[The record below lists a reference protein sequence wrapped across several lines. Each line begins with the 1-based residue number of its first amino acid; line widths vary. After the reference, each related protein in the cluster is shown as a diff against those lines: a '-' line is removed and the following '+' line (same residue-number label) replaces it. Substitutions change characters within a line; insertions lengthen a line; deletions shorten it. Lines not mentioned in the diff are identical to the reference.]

1 MTVPT
6 ETARSGPYLGNGAT
20 DTFAYEFRI
29 QQDSDLLVTRL
40 DEAGLETALSLDIDY
55 SVTGVDQPE
64 GGDVVLAA
72 PLPSGFRLVITRD
85 VPATQEVD
93 LQNQGAFFAE
103 TIERAFD
110 KLTMLAQQN
119 KESDARTV
127 TLPVVSQGVS
137 ATLPGAVADAVLG
150 WNAAGDA
157 LENKVPNTA
166 AYVVAPL
173 AGLTSEEATQL
184 LNIGSTTI
192 SAAQWRYL
200 GAMTAQ
206 PLEPSAEAGRLRRV
220 TTFTVSSTYSKPSW
234 LRLALVQVWGAGGGG
249 AAGYGTQGASGSGGG
264 GGFAQRVI
272 RASQMAATETV
283 TVGAQGVGGIS
294 GFLSGSAG
302 GSSSF
307 GAFCSAT
314 GGGGGIYNGSA
325 RAAGGLGGSG
335 TGGDDNRDGSRGV
348 NGNGIGISIG
358 GGSALGGEGG
368 LGVYNGTTNFGGGSG
383 RRPGGG
389 GASGFSGGGGGG
401 SGGGGLIIVNEYE

>member
-72 PLPSGFRLVITRD
+72 PLPSGDRLVITRD

-119 KESDARTV
+119 KEGDARTV

-192 SAAQWRYL
+192 SAAQWGYL
-200 GAMTAQ
+200 GAMGAQ
-206 PLEPSAEAGRLRRV
+206 PLEAVKALTGEDGLIPVGMVVNYIAGTPPPGWVFANGQNLLRAQWPV
-220 TTFTVSSTYSKPSW
+220 LFSQIGELWGNGDGSTTFGIPDLRGRVVAGLDTMGSGGSANRLSTVLPLSD
-234 LRLALVQVWGAGGGG
+234 QNG
-249 AAGYGTQGASGSGGG
+249 AAGGSQQHILHFNEMPKHRHRIANTDSVNANLTTN
-264 GGFAQRVI
+264 GFMIQH
-272 RASQMAATETV
+272 RAT
-283 TVGAQGVGGIS
+283 
-294 GFLSGSAG
+294 G
-302 GSSSF
+302 GSSS
-307 GAFCSAT
+307 
-314 GGGGGIYNGSA
+314 YL
-325 RAAGGLGGSG
+325 LGGSASEPVVG
-335 TGGDDNRDGSRGV
+335 LTSEA
-348 NGNGIGISIG
+348 GNSLPHPNVQPTICMNKLVF
-358 GGSALGGEGG
+358 A
-368 LGVYNGTTNFGGGSG
+368 G
-383 RRPGGG
+383 REVPQ
-389 GASGFSGGGGGG
+389 
-401 SGGGGLIIVNEYE
+401 

>member
-72 PLPSGFRLVITRD
+72 PLPTGARLVITRD

-119 KESDARTV
+119 KEGDARTV

-192 SAAQWRYL
+192 SAAQWGYL
-200 GAMTAQ
+200 GAMGAQ
-206 PLEPSAEAGRLRRV
+206 PLEAVKALTEADGLVPVGTVIDFAGLNFPSNWLFANGQNVLRAQWPFLFARYG
-220 TTFTVSSTYSKPSW
+220 TF
-234 LRLALVQVWGAGGGG
+234 WGAGDGSTTFGLPDLRG
-249 AAGYGTQGASGSGGG
+249 RVVAARDAMDGSLS
-264 GGFAQRVI
+264 ANRLITVI
-272 RASQMAATETV
+272 PDANWL
-283 TVGAQGVGGIS
+283 G
-294 GFLSGSAG
+294 
-302 GSSSF
+302 
-307 GAFCSAT
+307 AT
-314 GGGGGIYNGSA
+314 GGSQQHILSTSQMPRHRHRIANTDSVNANLTTNGFMTQNRITGGASSYL
-325 RAAGGLGGSG
+325 LGGSASEPQLG
-335 TGGDDNRDGSRGV
+335 LTSEA
-348 NGNGIGISIG
+348 GNSLPHPNVQPTICLNKLIF
-358 GGSALGGEGG
+358 A
-368 LGVYNGTTNFGGGSG
+368 G
-383 RRPGGG
+383 REVPQ
-389 GASGFSGGGGGG
+389 A
-401 SGGGGLIIVNEYE
+401 

>member
-1 MTVPT
+1 MTVST

-40 DEAGLETALSLDIDY
+40 DEAGLETALSLGIDY
-55 SVTGVDQPE
+55 SVTGVDQRE

-72 PLPSGFRLVITRD
+72 PLPSGARLVITRD

-150 WNAAGDA
+150 WNGAGDA

-192 SAAQWRYL
+192 SAAQWGYL

-206 PLEPSAEAGRLRRV
+206 PLEALEALSEADGLVPVGTVIDFAGQNFSSNWLFANGQNVLRAQWPELFARFG
-220 TTFTVSSTYSKPSW
+220 T
-234 LRLALVQVWGAGGGG
+234 AWGAGDGSTTFGVIDLRG
-249 AAGYGTQGASGSGGG
+249 RIVAGRDQMDGSPN
-264 GGFAQRVI
+264 ANRLSSVI
-272 RASQMAATETV
+272 P
-283 TVGAQGVGGIS
+283 
-294 GFLSGSAG
+294 GSWALG
-302 GSSSF
+302 
-307 GAFCSAT
+307 AT
-314 GGGGGIYNGSA
+314 GGNQQHTLGTSQIPQHRHRVANVDTVNANLLTSNYMTVGRNTGGASSYT
-325 RAAGGLGGSG
+325 LGGSN
-335 TGGDDNRDGSRGV
+335 TEP
-348 NGNGIGISIG
+348 
-358 GGSALGGEGG
+358 ALG
-368 LGVYNGTTNFGGGSG
+368 LTSQAGSG
-383 RRPGGG
+383 LPH
-389 GASGFSGGGGGG
+389 SNVQPTIVLNK
-401 SGGGGLIIVNEYE
+401 LIFAGEEVPQP

>member
-119 KESDARTV
+119 KEGDARTV

-192 SAAQWRYL
+192 SAAQWGYL
-200 GAMTAQ
+200 GAMG
-206 PLEPSAEAGRLRRV
+206 AEAGRLRRI
-220 TTFTVSSTYSKPSW
+220 TRIAASGSYSKPAW
-234 LRLALVQVWGAGGGG
+234 LRLAVVRVWGAGGGG
-249 AAGYGTQGASGSGGG
+249 AAGYAFTGASGSGGG
-264 GGFAQRVI
+264 GGFAERVI
-272 RASQMAATETV
+272 LASEMAATETV
-283 TVGAQGVGGIS
+283 TVGARGLGGI
-294 GFLSGSAG
+294 GQTLSGSAG

-314 GGGGGIYNGSA
+314 GGGGGIFTGA
-325 RAAGGLGGSG
+325 TGAAGGGPG
-335 TGGDDNRDGSRGV
+335 TGFGGNDIRG
-348 NGNGIGISIG
+348 GGRGLSGGEGISM
-358 GGSALGGEGG
+358 GGSAPLGGQGG
-368 LGVYNGTTNFGGGSG
+368 LGAYGGSTASGGGAG
-383 RRPGGG
+383 ATPGGG
-389 GASGFSGGGGGG
+389 GGTGFTAGGGGGA
-401 SGGGGLIIVNEYE
+401 GGFGLVIVYEYE